1 MQEKRFE
8 VVLVAKHYNDS
19 KRQER
24 KMVPKDLFVMKV
36 LHIYIYLLEKV
47 YYHAAITLQ
56 HCIQKISVSVTLLNW
71 VKATNKLVNLKRGIS
86 SKKYYIKVPTIKEL
100 RSIAIILIRLF
111 FRVAFYI
118 KIL

>member
-36 LHIYIYLLEKV
+36 LHIYLLEKV

-71 VKATNKLVNLKRGIS
+71 VKATNKLVNLNRVIS

-100 RSIAIILIRLF
+100 RSIAIILIRFF
-111 FRVAFYI
+111 FRFAFYI